1 MDKYN
6 LMWEELKAT
15 LRNDKE
21 FYADGSM
28 CSTAE
33 AFHGE
38 MQCDSVLSTMES
50 IERKYKN
57 DTN

>member
-6 LMWEELKAT
+6 LMWEELKTT
-15 LRNDKE
+15 LCKDKE

-28 CSTAE
+28 CSMAE
-33 AFHGE
+33 AIHGE
-38 MQCDSVLSTMES
+38 MQCDNVLSTMES

-57 DTN
+57 DTI